1 MRTLAVMHDLL
12 GDILCLERQH
22 DARDLLHPCSTF
34 GGKHRRCVG
43 SERENFRGVAANRVR
58 EDYGSKRAVLIT
70 GPIDPRNLSGM
81 SRT

>member
-1 MRTLAVMHDLL
+1 MRATSSIPAPRS
-12 GDILCLERQH
+12 GG
-22 DARDLLHPCSTF
+22 STDDTW
-34 GGKHRRCVG
+34 GR
-43 SERENFRGVAANRVR
+43 EREDFRGVAANRVR